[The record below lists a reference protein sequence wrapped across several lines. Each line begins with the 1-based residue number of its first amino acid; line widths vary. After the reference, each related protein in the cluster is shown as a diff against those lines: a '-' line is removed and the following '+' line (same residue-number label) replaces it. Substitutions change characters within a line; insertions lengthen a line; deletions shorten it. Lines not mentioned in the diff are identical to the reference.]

1 MIDGQNL
8 WERYDG
14 ILAPYAQKNADSL
27 GREHPHVPDP
37 NRLPYQRDRE
47 RILYSTAFR
56 RLRGKMQ
63 VVSPDAGDHVRN
75 RLVHSFEAAT
85 IARGIARELS
95 LNEDLCEV
103 IALAHDIGH
112 PPYGHAGEELLHK
125 KMREYGKEFDHNG
138 HSVRTVTI
146 YEKRYVHHQGL
157 NLSEEVLFGMQKHN
171 LSFDLNGREVRYPH
185 MEMQVV
191 DMADEIA
198 YMSADLEDALQGG
211 YISIEAATEMSVLKE
226 VFYGKD
232 MRRMDAKY
240 IAGMVAHHF
249 ITLFVRETQE
259 RISARGIQTIQDV
272 QETDYYIADF
282 AENTKKQFFALKAFL
297 HKEYYEN
304 EKVLVAVEAGQKMIS
319 DVFDHLVKNQ
329 DLIPK
334 NFNPTVKDPVERTC
348 DFIAGMTDAY
358 LRSLWQDQVDKMH

>member
-8 WERYDG
+8 WERYDS
-14 ILAPYAQKNADSL
+14 ILAPYAQKNATSR
-27 GREHPHVPDP
+27 GREHPHVPDAQ
-37 NRLPYQRDRE
+37 RLPFQRDRE
-47 RILYSTAFR
+47 RIIYSTAFR

-75 RLVHSFEAAT
+75 RMLHSIEAST

-112 PPYGHAGEELLHK
+112 PPYGHAGEEILDQ
-125 KMREYGKEFDHNG
+125 KMREYGKSFDHNG
-138 HSVRTVTI
+138 HGVRTVSM
-146 YEKRYVHHQGL
+146 YEKRYVHHQGI
-157 NLSEEVLFGMQKHN
+157 NLSEEVLMGMKKHEK
-171 LSFDLNGREVRYPH
+171 SFSIDGREVWHPH

-191 DMADEIA
+191 DAADEIA
-198 YMSADLEDALQGG
+198 YLSADLEDGLQGG
-211 YISIEAATEMSVLKE
+211 YISLSAVEKMPVLKE

-240 IAGMVAHHF
+240 IAGIVAHHF
-249 ITLFVRETQE
+249 ITLYVRETRE
-259 RISARGIQTIQDV
+259 RITSRGIKTIQDV

-282 AENTKKQFFALKAFL
+282 APSTKAAFIELKKFL
-297 HKEYYEN
+297 LEQYYEN
-304 EKVLVAVEAGQKMIS
+304 KKVLIAVEAGQKMIA
-319 DVFDHLVKNQ
+319 DVFDHLVENP
-329 DLIPK
+329 DLIPA
-334 NFNPTVKDPVERTC
+334 NFNPTVDEPVERVC

-358 LRSLWQDQVDKMH
+358 IRLLWQDQVDKMK